1 MVHEFFR
8 NSGYLIMV
16 SCKEEF
22 TVKSGDR
29 NSLFSCSV
37 MSNSFVTPWTVAHQ
51 APLSMGFFRQE
62 YWNGLPCPPSWD
74 LPPIQRLNLC
84 LLPWQADS
92 LPLSHLGSPCMCV
105 CVCVCV
111 YKTET
116 QISSF
121 EGIIFK
127 NLPEEFPGT
136 PVVRPLDFLCT
147 GHRISPLSG
156 N

>member
-1 MVHEFFR
+1 MGREFFR

-16 SCKEEF
+16 PWKEEF
-22 TVKSGDR
+22 TMRSGDI

-37 MSNSFVTPWTVAHQ
+37 MSNSFETPCTIAHQ

-74 LPPIQRLNLC
+74 LPDPEIEPTSPALAGGFFTTE
-84 LLPWQADS
+84 PPGK
-92 LPLSHLGSPCMCV
+92 PLYI

-121 EGIIFK
+121 VCIILN

-136 PVVRPLDFLCT
+136 PVVRTLDFLCT
-147 GHRISPLSG
+147 GHRINPSSG